1 MSSSYGNYNSAYP
14 KPQPRVETE
23 PSDKYQWTFP
33 IQNREHLGKAIQ
45 SFPIVVVKAWA
56 VWCQP
61 CKIAGQKLD
70 AFAETLSGYN
80 KHILFMSENIDNE
93 DSYFKDQ
100 VSVVPT
106 FFVFFQ
112 GKIVKVH
119 TGLEFDKL
127 QESVYELLNTV
138 VPAEPAEPMET
149 PKTRLY

>member
-23 PSDKYQWTFP
+23 PSEKYQWTFP

-70 AFAETLSGYN
+70 AFAETLSDYN
-80 KHILFMSENIDNE
+80 KYILFMSDNIDNE
-93 DSYFKDQ
+93 DSYFKEQ
-100 VSVVPT
+100 VNVVPT

-112 GKIVKVH
+112 GKIDDHQILEIEDSPGINADILYHHPKLNFIDI
-119 TGLEFDKL
+119 TEFD
-127 QESVYELLNTV
+127 
-138 VPAEPAEPMET
+138 
-149 PKTRLY
+149 